1 VNDDDDRWSDREP
14 PTRGPSAAPDLR
26 FNPLATALG
35 VFFGVAIPIVVVGY
49 TRPAG
54 SNSAIIAVGI
64 VVGLLSGILVGIWVA
79 HRGGRVWRGP
89 QL

>member
-1 VNDDDDRWSDREP
+1 MNDDDDRWSDREP

-54 SNSAIIAVGI
+54 SNGAIIAVGI

>member
-1 VNDDDDRWSDREP
+1 VNDDDDRWPDREP
-14 PTRGPSAAPDLR
+14 PARGPSAPPDLR

-35 VFFGVAIPIVVVGY
+35 VFAGVTIPIVVIGY

-54 SNSAIIAVGI
+54 SNGAIIAIGI
-64 VVGLLSGILVGIWVA
+64 AVGLLLGIIAGLWVA